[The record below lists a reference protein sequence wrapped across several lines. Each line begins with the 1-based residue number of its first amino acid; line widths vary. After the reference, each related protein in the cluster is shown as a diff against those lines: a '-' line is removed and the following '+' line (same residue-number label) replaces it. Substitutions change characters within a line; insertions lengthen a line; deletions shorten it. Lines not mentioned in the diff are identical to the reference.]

1 MRAAKWHNEIEIFR
15 QIKPC
20 IILEGNILDQ
30 FQYPTEPF
38 RNRHLPEYL
47 YKLLKDLGYNVVVIY
62 DESKG
67 FYAVSG
73 GQKDLVAFADLLQD
87 VPGFRLTNDMIRCPF
102 SAQGSCYT
110 PSNPE
115 SADSARNKNDGQLLD
130 SVCPAAATI
139 GEAVTNAL
147 RQSDVSVAIIMDMAS
162 RYIVSPDQMDLL
174 DVRVYTELQ
183 RALRCAEEADTNGSL
198 SKNLLIFLTNKVN
211 DLPTWFYLNNPDVK
225 AISITT
231 PDAQARLEFVSSN
244 QLSQFFQRDIYAED
258 MRFYTDNPSQLDK
271 LQKKFVGLTE
281 GFSYSDLIGMRTLCY
296 REHYRM
302 SHLANVVDLYRYGIK
317 ENKWATVDR
326 NTIDQLQKDMYANIL
341 GQNSA
346 LAKVMDVI
354 KRSVVGRGG
363 VSNNR
368 PKGVLFFAG
377 PTGTGKTETI
387 KQIAKRLNIPYT
399 IEDATKYTQEGYY
412 GADVNEMILNL
423 LKNSNMDIKKAQN
436 GIIVIDEIDKKAG
449 HEVSH
454 DVAGTEVL
462 KSLLKIIE
470 GTTIKVPVE
479 MDYYNVKL
487 ADFDTKNIIII
498 FLGAF
503 SGLDII
509 RDKRLNSNPLGFS
522 IKEET
527 HKSKAKFLKQD
538 LVKYGLPE
546 EFVGRIDTIVEMN
559 ELTKK
564 DLALILKKSELS
576 IFKRYQNEL
585 SNMGITLI
593 YNDDLFESIAE
604 KSLVLDT
611 GARELSNTVN
621 YMFENIVFDVLSNPN
636 KYKKCILDTEIA
648 QNNTKY
654 TLS

>member
-1 MRAAKWHNEIEIFR
+1 MKTVKKSK
-15 QIKPC
+15 QKPK
-20 IILEGNILDQ
+20 EGNQFGSGNSGIQTPTGSKSKPKEILPDIKDM
-30 FQYPTEPF
+30 EK
-38 RNRHLPEYL
+38 EV
-47 YKLLKDLGYNVVVIY
+47 LKSIIG
-62 DESKG
+62 
-67 FYAVSG
+67 
-73 GQKDLVAFADLLQD
+73 QD
-87 VPGFRLTNDMIRCPF
+87 V
-102 SAQGSCYT
+102 
-110 PSNPE
+110 
-115 SADSARNKNDGQLLD
+115 
-130 SVCPAAATI
+130 
-139 GEAVTNAL
+139 AVRKIVT
-147 RQSDVSVAIIMDMAS
+147 AI
-162 RYIVSPDQMDLL
+162 Y
-174 DVRVYTELQ
+174 
-183 RALRCAEEADTNGSL
+183 RAINFKT
-198 SKNLLIFLTNKVN
+198 
-211 DLPTWFYLNNPDVK
+211 VK
-225 AISITT
+225 S
-231 PDAQARLEFVSSN
+231 
-244 QLSQFFQRDIYAED
+244 
-258 MRFYTDNPSQLDK
+258 
-271 LQKKFVGLTE
+271 
-281 GFSYSDLIGMRTLCY
+281 
-296 REHYRM
+296 
-302 SHLANVVDLYRYGIK
+302 
-317 ENKWATVDR
+317 
-326 NTIDQLQKDMYANIL
+326 NIL
-341 GQNSA
+341 VIGNS
-346 LAKVMDVI
+346 
-354 KRSVVGRGG
+354 
-363 VSNNR
+363 
-368 PKGVLFFAG
+368 
-377 PTGTGKTETI
+377 GTGKTETI

-423 LKNSNMDIKKAQN
+423 LENANMDIKKAHK

-449 HEVSH
+449 HEVSY

-479 MDYYNVKL
+479 TDSYNVKL
-487 ADFDTKNIIII
+487 VDFDTKNIIII
-498 FLGAF
+498 
-503 SGLDII
+503 
-509 RDKRLNSNPLGFS
+509 KRRKQNEN
-522 IKEET
+522 
-527 HKSKAKFLKQD
+527 KSKAKFLKQD

>member
-1 MRAAKWHNEIEIFR
+1 MAKVRKICNTGSNKKIIIVKTVKKSK
-15 QIKPC
+15 QKPK
-20 IILEGNILDQ
+20 EGNQFGSGNSGIQTPNGSKSKPKEILPDI
-30 FQYPTEPF
+30 
-38 RNRHLPEYL
+38 
-47 YKLLKDLGYNVVVIY
+47 KDLEKEVLKSIIG
-62 DESKG
+62 
-67 FYAVSG
+67 
-73 GQKDLVAFADLLQD
+73 QD
-87 VPGFRLTNDMIRCPF
+87 V
-102 SAQGSCYT
+102 
-110 PSNPE
+110 
-115 SADSARNKNDGQLLD
+115 
-130 SVCPAAATI
+130 
-139 GEAVTNAL
+139 AVRKIVT
-147 RQSDVSVAIIMDMAS
+147 AI
-162 RYIVSPDQMDLL
+162 Y
-174 DVRVYTELQ
+174 
-183 RALRCAEEADTNGSL
+183 RAMNFKT
-198 SKNLLIFLTNKVN
+198 
-211 DLPTWFYLNNPDVK
+211 VK
-225 AISITT
+225 S
-231 PDAQARLEFVSSN
+231 
-244 QLSQFFQRDIYAED
+244 
-258 MRFYTDNPSQLDK
+258 
-271 LQKKFVGLTE
+271 
-281 GFSYSDLIGMRTLCY
+281 
-296 REHYRM
+296 
-302 SHLANVVDLYRYGIK
+302 
-317 ENKWATVDR
+317 
-326 NTIDQLQKDMYANIL
+326 NIL
-341 GQNSA
+341 VIGNS
-346 LAKVMDVI
+346 
-354 KRSVVGRGG
+354 
-363 VSNNR
+363 
-368 PKGVLFFAG
+368 
-377 PTGTGKTETI
+377 GTGKTETI

-611 GARELSNTVN
+611 GAREHSNTVN

>member
-1 MRAAKWHNEIEIFR
+1 MAKVRKICNTGSNKKIIIVKTVKKSK
-15 QIKPC
+15 QKPK
-20 IILEGNILDQ
+20 EGNQFGSGNSGIQTPNGSKSKPKEILPDIKNL
-30 FQYPTEPF
+30 EK
-38 RNRHLPEYL
+38 EV
-47 YKLLKDLGYNVVVIY
+47 LKSIIG
-62 DESKG
+62 
-67 FYAVSG
+67 
-73 GQKDLVAFADLLQD
+73 QD
-87 VPGFRLTNDMIRCPF
+87 V
-102 SAQGSCYT
+102 
-110 PSNPE
+110 
-115 SADSARNKNDGQLLD
+115 
-130 SVCPAAATI
+130 
-139 GEAVTNAL
+139 AVRKIVT
-147 RQSDVSVAIIMDMAS
+147 AI
-162 RYIVSPDQMDLL
+162 Y
-174 DVRVYTELQ
+174 
-183 RALRCAEEADTNGSL
+183 RAMNFKT
-198 SKNLLIFLTNKVN
+198 
-211 DLPTWFYLNNPDVK
+211 VK
-225 AISITT
+225 S
-231 PDAQARLEFVSSN
+231 
-244 QLSQFFQRDIYAED
+244 
-258 MRFYTDNPSQLDK
+258 
-271 LQKKFVGLTE
+271 
-281 GFSYSDLIGMRTLCY
+281 
-296 REHYRM
+296 
-302 SHLANVVDLYRYGIK
+302 
-317 ENKWATVDR
+317 
-326 NTIDQLQKDMYANIL
+326 NIL
-341 GQNSA
+341 VIGNS
-346 LAKVMDVI
+346 
-354 KRSVVGRGG
+354 
-363 VSNNR
+363 
-368 PKGVLFFAG
+368 
-377 PTGTGKTETI
+377 GTGKTETI

-412 GADVNEMILNL
+412 GADVNEMILN
-423 LKNSNMDIKKAQN
+423 
-436 GIIVIDEIDKKAG
+436 
-449 HEVSH
+449 
-454 DVAGTEVL
+454 
-462 KSLLKIIE
+462 LLKIIE